1 MVQKL
6 NEPIEELG
14 RVTNPV
20 RSIYVQVL
28 LFVLLVA
35 CVGLLITAMTF
46 RDKLASVRTAG
57 QDNLGWVVSQIE
69 IDYLGVR
76 LAARE
81 TLQAAESS
89 EQSLTKSRLE
99 ELFLKFDIYYSRVD
113 VFRRAISLVGE
124 TSDILSQYAEV
135 RQDRDELAEMIDAM
149 QDPDV
154 QALKE
159 FEVALIEK
167 APEVRAIA
175 VDTLHLYQA
184 ATLKAREE
192 ETSLFYRFF
201 FQSLVLSLLIAIGT
215 YLVVRIWRELETKTR
230 QTSNVAAT
238 LSKAFASTHNSV
250 IVTDHQGIVRY
261 CNKRTEDIFG
271 WSTDEMIG
279 QPISALIVPK
289 HLRDQHDR
297 GMARM
302 AETGDYTLVGRG
314 LVKIEALHK
323 DGHTIQ
329 VELSLESDKD
339 LDGTP
344 IVLGF
349 IRDISAQI
357 AAEEQLRDALANA
370 RALAHEAEIH
380 AAAKGT
386 FLATMS
392 HEMRTPLHGV
402 IASLELIDEHV
413 ITGDN
418 LRFLKTARDCGAR
431 ALAQVNDILEFTRL
445 GESRE
450 TPERFSPDDA
460 VAGIIDELRPLARR
474 RNNELV
480 FELDGFRNI
489 SAVLGYPF
497 AFSRAVY
504 NLAGNAVKFT
514 KDGTV
519 TVKLNLRRTEG
530 NALYLDVSIA
540 DTGIGIA
547 PADQKRI
554 FNKFE
559 TTAKGEI
566 SDVSGTGLG
575 LPIAALAIEQMGG
588 KIQLDSTVGFGSRFY
603 FTIPLEEDTSVPVHI
618 TEQVA
623 VNPTNNPALNV
634 LVVDDNEVNVTLLTE
649 MVKRLG
655 HTATPAMNGQEAVEL
670 ALGIRFDVILMDFS
684 MPVMDGPEAAE
695 HIRTGNGASRDAV
708 IIGVTALIAA
718 KDPSEAERVRHME
731 AVLIKPLGK
740 AQLEEALR
748 IHVAARRE
756 HLEHDWLGDAEF
768 DEDDDDALD
777 GSEIFDDVILGMG
790 EETGFRLIK
799 ATLDDARLALQA
811 MQETDGDLEDR
822 ARRIHLAVGSTGM
835 TGMTVLSQTL
845 SAAEVLALDGDD
857 PSQTHLPEAASQELD
872 RLNGIYKE
880 MTRDFEVAG

>member
-6 NEPIEELG
+6 NEPMEELG
-14 RVTNPV
+14 RIANPV

-35 CVGLLITAMTF
+35 CVGLLITALTF
-46 RDKLASVRTAG
+46 REKLASVRTAD
-57 QDNLGWVVSQIE
+57 QDNLGWVLSQIE

-76 LAARE
+76 IAARE
-81 TLQAAESS
+81 ARQAAEGPN
-89 EQSLTKSRLE
+89 QNLAQDKLE
-99 ELFLKFDIYYSRVD
+99 DLFLKFDIYYSRVD
-113 VFRRAISLVGE
+113 VFRRAIAVAGE
-124 TSDILSQYAEV
+124 TPDILSQYAEV
-135 RQDRDELAEMIDAM
+135 RQDRDELADIIDAM
-149 QDPDV
+149 QGIDL
-154 QALKE
+154 QALRV
-159 FEVALIEK
+159 FEDALIEK
-167 APEVRAIA
+167 GPEVRSIA
-175 VDTLHLYQA
+175 VDTLHLYEK

-201 FQSLVLSLLIAIGT
+201 FQSLILSLLIAIGT

-238 LSKAFASTHNSV
+238 LSKAFASTLNSV
-250 IVTDHQGIVRY
+250 IVSDHQGIVRY
-261 CNKRTEDIFG
+261 CNQRTEDIFG
-271 WSTDEMIG
+271 WTADEMIG
-279 QPISALIVPK
+279 KPVSALIVPH
-289 HLRDQHDR
+289 HLRDQHDN

-302 AETGDYTLVGRG
+302 AETGQYTLVGKG

-323 DGHTIQ
+323 DGRTIQ
-329 VELSLESDKD
+329 VELSLETDKD

-357 AAEEQLRDALANA
+357 AAEEQLRDALGNA
-370 RALAHEAEIH
+370 KALAHEAEIH

-402 IASLELIDEHV
+402 IASLELIDEHT

-418 LRFLKTARDCGAR
+418 LRFLKTARDCGTR

-450 TPERFSPDDA
+450 TPERFSPDEA
-460 VAGIIDELRPLARR
+460 VASIIDELRPLARR
-474 RNNELV
+474 RNNELI
-480 FELDGFRNI
+480 FELDGFRNMP
-489 SAVLGYPF
+489 AVLGYPF

-504 NLAGNAVKFT
+504 NLTGNAVKFT
-514 KDGTV
+514 KNGTV
-519 TVKLNLRRTEG
+519 TVQLNLRSSDDGTIQ
-530 NALYLDVSIA
+530 LDVSIG

-547 PADQKRI
+547 PEDQKRI

-559 TTAKGEI
+559 TTAKGEL

-588 KIQLDSTVGFGSRFY
+588 KVQLDSTVGFGSRFY
-603 FTIPLEEDTSVPVHI
+603 FTIPLEEDTAARSDISEPVLV
-618 TEQVA
+618 E
-623 VNPTNNPALNV
+623 PESCPSLNV
-634 LVVDDNEVNVTLLTE
+634 LVVDDNEVNVTLLSE

-655 HTATPAMNGQEAVEL
+655 HSATPAMNGREAVDL
-670 ALGIRFDVILMDFS
+670 ALATRFDVILMDFS

-695 HIRTGNGASRDAV
+695 HIRTGGGASHEAV
-708 IIGVTALIAA
+708 IIGVTALISA
-718 KDPSEAERVRHME
+718 KDPSEAERTRHME
-731 AVLIKPLGK
+731 TVLIKPLGK

-748 IHVAARRE
+748 THVDTGNT
-756 HLEHDWLGDAEF
+756 HIDHDWPDDADLD
-768 DEDDDDALD
+768 DEDALD
-777 GSEIFDDVILGMG
+777 GSEMFDDIILGMG

-799 ATLDDARLALQA
+799 ATLDDAELAMVA
-811 MQETDGDLEDR
+811 MQEVGGDLTER
-822 ARRIHLAVGSTGM
+822 AHRIHRAVGSCGM

-845 SAAEVLALDGDD
+845 SAAELLALDGDD
-857 PSQTHLPEAASQELD
+857 PSQSHLPEAARDEID
-872 RLNGIYKE
+872 RVHAIYKE
-880 MTRDFEVAG
+880 MTRDLEDAG